1 MPYSS
6 PKGGS
11 RTPTPKPG
19 PTLGRITR
27 SAWRQPIGGVRP
39 SASPGASR

>member
-19 PTLGRITR
+19 PTLGRISR
-27 SAWRQPIGGVRP
+27 VAWRQPTGGVRTTRP
-39 SASPGASR
+39 RPAS